1 MRATILWILMLAL
14 QPDAVWAQATGLPA
28 WRVGAT
34 LGYVD
39 GFGSKFRP
47 WGGAVAFGG
56 RLELELTRRL
66 ELMAGME
73 YARRC
78 YPDPIVVQGLALS
91 GCESVSLLRA
101 FAEPKLTV
109 FSVSEVAAPFI
120 GIRAGFVR
128 QSYSATE
135 HGVEVGLTWGT
146 PISLTSL
153 VALDIAMGASA
164 VYFGSAVYQGT
175 SIGSPGWGTLLFTSL
190 SLTLEMP

>member
-1 MRATILWILMLAL
+1 MLAL
-14 QPDAVWAQATGLPA
+14 QPDAVWAQATELPA

-47 WGGAVAFGG
+47 WSGAVAFGG

-78 YPDPIVVQGLALS
+78 YPDPLVVQGLALS

-101 FAEPKLTV
+101 FAGPTLTI
-109 FSVSEVAAPFI
+109 FSIGEVAAPFV
-120 GIRAGFVR
+120 GIRAGFIR
-128 QSYSATE
+128 QSYSVTE
-135 HGVEVGLTWGT
+135 HGVEFGLTGGT
-146 PISLTSL
+146 AILLTSV
-153 VALDIAMGASA
+153 VALDIAVGASA
-164 VYFGSAVYQGT
+164 VYLGSGVFQER
-175 SIGSPGWGTLLFTSL
+175 SFGSPGWGTLLFTSL